1 MLMDLCVSGSGGQT
15 GGAALSFAA
24 QEEGV
29 GGLALA
35 HPEQVAGP
43 CGESMLCQSRGRLH
57 AALYRLRGQDGT
69 GDWSPHRNFTESVSD
84 SMFNKILCLDITWKF
99 CDCICQHVEELQK
112 AQAEIHRL
120 HTERDRYEDSMKK
133 AFMRGVCALN
143 IEALSMFNTGEVGR
157 LDHGK
162 MIR

>member
-1 MLMDLCVSGSGGQT
+1 MCVSGSGGQT

-84 SMFNKILCLDITWKF
+84 SMFNKILCLDIT
-99 CDCICQHVEELQK
+99 
-112 AQAEIHRL
+112 
-120 HTERDRYEDSMKK
+120 
-133 AFMRGVCALN
+133 
-143 IEALSMFNTGEVGR
+143 
-157 LDHGK
+157 
-162 MIR
+162 